1 MAKKKQEAK
10 LKEPDVIL
18 WNENKIMSVSSGH
31 LTIKLSNFL
40 IDIIKIAECFV
51 YKI

>member
-1 MAKKKQEAK
+1 MVIS
-10 LKEPDVIL
+10 LSIWTYYTGDVIL